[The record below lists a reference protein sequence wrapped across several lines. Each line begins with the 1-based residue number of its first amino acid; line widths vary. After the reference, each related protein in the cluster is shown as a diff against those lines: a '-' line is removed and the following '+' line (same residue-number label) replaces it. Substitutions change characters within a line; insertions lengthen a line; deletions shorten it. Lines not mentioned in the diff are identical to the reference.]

1 MPTHTALFK
10 DVHEFIQQIGPLLD
24 ARMSVNQ
31 ISLQTG
37 IDRGTLSRWIA
48 KARAT
53 GYHAQGPAGAQVQRV
68 DQMELAH
75 RELTREEAIEL
86 LHKVQAENPAK
97 WITSRAFA
105 YMTGLRDTS
114 WQAHF
119 GTFEEFCRQAG
130 LGRRRQLSLLG
141 KQAARHVAHDHY
153 REVGG
158 DRTNWGEDYVRDSG
172 KRFRTILCASDLHD
186 REIDPFFLR
195 TFVDTARRAQPDV
208 ISLVGDVFDL
218 PEFGK
223 YTVDPRT
230 WDAVGRIRFVHEHI
244 LKPLREACPSA
255 QIDLIEGNHE
265 FRLVRHTLDA
275 SPAMMSLLSDL
286 HGWDVRRLFGLDQ
299 YEINYVAQGD
309 LAAHSSAGVRKEVD
323 RNWRVYWDA
332 FLVHHF
338 PHGRNKGL
346 PGCNGHHHKH
356 ALWTGVNPLT
366 GPYEWHQMGCGHR
379 RSASYCDGEQWHN
392 GFLLAHVDTS
402 TRAVACEYVPVVDFA
417 CVGGRFYLREE
428 GER

>member
-1 MPTHTALFK
+1 MPARTTVFRDELDF
-10 DVHEFIQQIGPLLD
+10 VERIGPMLA
-24 ARMSVNQ
+24 ARTSIVQ
-31 ISLQTG
+31 IAAITG

-48 KARAT
+48 KARK
-53 GYHAQGPAGAQVQRV
+53 AGHHLTAPVGGQIERV

-75 RELTREEAIEL
+75 KELTREEAIDL

-105 YMTGLRDTS
+105 HMTGLRDTS

-130 LGRRRQLSLLG
+130 LGRRRQNSMLG

-153 REVGG
+153 RDVGA
-158 DRTNWGEDYVRDSG
+158 DRTCWGEDYKRDSG
-172 KRFRTILCASDLHD
+172 GRFKTVLCASDLHD
-186 REIDPFFLR
+186 REMDPFVLR
-195 TFVDTARRAQPDV
+195 VLIDTACRAQPDV

-230 WDAVGRIRFVHEHI
+230 WDAVGRIRFVHDQI
-244 LKPLREACPSA
+244 LRPLREACPDA

-265 FRLVRHTLDA
+265 HRLVRHTLDA
-275 SPAMMSLLSDL
+275 NPAMMSLLSDL
-286 HGWDVRRLFGLDQ
+286 HGWDVRKLFGLD
-299 YEINYVAQGD
+299 EFEVNYVAQGS
-309 LAAHSSAGVRKEVD
+309 LAAHGPAGIRREVD

-356 ALWTGVNPLT
+356 ALWVGCNPIT

-402 TRAVACEYVPVVDFA
+402 TKAVASDYVQILDHA
-417 CVGGRFYLREE
+417 CVGGRFYHRQED
-428 GER
+428 ER